1 MSSVARGG
9 QRVARAVHVA
19 AAAAPPT
26 AKRVPGAARRNM
38 GGHARHIGLPGEH
51 VPIHVG
57 ELHKKLGTV
66 YLTTM
71 FLWMMY
77 RAKQDGLVL
86 LVSYRLRLYG
96 RAIKA
101 DVVVSDVLRLFLG
114 GHALLYMRIIALLF
128 SLSWHV
134 QDEL

>member
-1 MSSVARGG
+1 MLSLVARGG
-9 QRVARAVHVA
+9 QRVARAAHVRA
-19 AAAAPPT
+19 AAAVPPT
-26 AKRVPGAARRNM
+26 AKRVPAAARRSM

-86 LVSYRLRLYG
+86 LVSYDIG
-96 RAIKA
+96 RC
-101 DVVVSDVLRLFLG
+101 
-114 GHALLYMRIIALLF
+114 ALLWSCRWCCI
-128 SLSWHV
+128 
-134 QDEL
+134 

>member
-9 QRVARAVHVA
+9 QRVARAAHVA
-19 AAAAPPT
+19 AAVAAPGT
-26 AKRVPGAARRNM
+26 AKRVPAAATRRCM

-77 RAKQDGLVL
+77 RAKNDGLVL
-86 LVSYRLRLYG
+86 LVSWE
-96 RAIKA
+96 
-101 DVVVSDVLRLFLG
+101 VSVGVL
-114 GHALLYMRIIALLF
+114 
-128 SLSWHV
+128 
-134 QDEL
+134 

>member
-1 MSSVARGG
+1 
-9 QRVARAVHVA
+9 
-19 AAAAPPT
+19 
-26 AKRVPGAARRNM
+26 M

-57 ELHKKLGTV
+57 ELHKNLGTV

-86 LVSYRLRLYG
+86 LVRVMILYDTSS
-96 RAIKA
+96 AFA
-101 DVVVSDVLRLFLG
+101 VVVVSVVLHFFLV
-114 GHALLYMRIIALLF
+114 AIMELLLF
-128 SLSWHV
+128 SVVWQV
-134 QDEL
+134 QHEPCFFTYWRLFCTNLGFLLYCRTWYIRRCSFCPE